1 MSNSFTSPP
10 VLVDPARLTSG
21 LTIRSQEAQRLAD
34 MQNYAFAY
42 GGSGDVLNQAWDAEV
57 FEFTTTSLTDVCQ
70 WYIPHPSEEHV
81 EFKFRL
87 SSFSTVSG
95 STARVSVNFPLSGGT
110 YRTTATITDSSR
122 FGSVFDVITV
132 PISAVEDEPYALV
145 TLSLQAASGATIEVS
160 AVQGSWSP
168 LTSPLASRALDQ
180 YGEEVIPQGQS
191 RLGVDLPLSSRFG
204 VETLNNITQMRKRPR
219 TLLNWSGVFASSATS
234 FPSQG
239 LGSVDPQILFS
250 DVALSAGLN
259 LIGLNVVVFINT
271 ENVGVNPLLVDVFG
285 YRLSLPLNGWNV
297 ISVDLREPELVD
309 RSNDFRLSMHRAGL
323 MDTPNNAEVLLGF
336 NNPIFNNPPY
346 IKGIAI
352 LGV

>member
-10 VLVDPARLTSG
+10 ILVDPARLTSG

-122 FGSVFDVITV
+122 FSSVFDVITV

-191 RLGVDLPLSSRFG
+191 RLGDDLPLSSRFG

-219 TLLNWSGVFASSATS
+219 TLLNWSGVFASSSSPAK
-234 FPSQG
+234 G
-239 LGSVDPQILFS
+239 LGSTDPQILFS
-250 DVALSAGLN
+250 EVALSAGLN

-309 RSNDFRLSMHRAGL
+309 RSNDFRLSMHRVGL
-323 MDTPNNAEVLLGF
+323 MDTPNNADVLLSAS
-336 NNPIFNNPPY
+336 NLITANPPY

-352 LGV
+352 MGV

>member
-10 VLVDPARLTSG
+10 ILVDPARLTSG
-21 LTIRSQEAQRLAD
+21 LTIRSQEAARLAD

-81 EFKFRL
+81 EFKFML

-122 FGSVFDVITV
+122 FSSVFDVITV

-219 TLLNWSGVFASSATS
+219 TLLNWSGVFASSSSPAK
-234 FPSQG
+234 G
-239 LGSVDPQILFS
+239 LGSTDPQILFS
-250 DVALSAGLN
+250 EVALSAGLN
-259 LIGLNVVVFINT
+259 LIGLNVVIFINT

-309 RSNDFRLSMHRAGL
+309 RSNDFRLSMHRVGL
-323 MDTPNNAEVLLGF
+323 MDTPNNADVLLSAS
-336 NNPIFNNPPY
+336 NLITANPPY

>member
-1 MSNSFTSPP
+1 MTNSFTSPP
-10 VLVDPARLTSG
+10 ILVDPARLTSG

-122 FGSVFDVITV
+122 FSSVFDVITV

-219 TLLNWSGVFASSATS
+219 TLLNWSGVFASSSNPA
-234 FPSQG
+234 QG
-239 LGSVDPQILFS
+239 LGSTDPQVLFS
-250 DVALSAGLN
+250 EVALSAGLN

-309 RSNDFRLSMHRAGL
+309 RSNDFRLSMHRVGL
-323 MDTPNNAEVLLGF
+323 MDTPNNADVLLSAS
-336 NNPIFNNPPY
+336 NLITANPPY

-352 LGV
+352 MGV

>member
-57 FEFTTTSLTDVCQ
+57 FEFTTTSLTDVCE

-122 FGSVFDVITV
+122 FSSVFDVITV

-191 RLGVDLPLSSRFG
+191 RLGDDLPLSSRFG

-219 TLLNWSGVFASSATS
+219 TLLNWSGVFASSSSPAK
-234 FPSQG
+234 G
-239 LGSVDPQILFS
+239 LGSTDPQILFS
-250 DVALSAGLN
+250 EVALSAGLN

-309 RSNDFRLSMHRAGL
+309 RSNDFRLSMHRVGL
-323 MDTPNNAEVLLGF
+323 MDTPNNADVLLSAS
-336 NNPIFNNPPY
+336 NLITANPPY

-352 LGV
+352 MGV

>member
-10 VLVDPARLTSG
+10 ILVDPARLTSG
-21 LTIRSQEAQRLAD
+21 LTIRSQEAARLAD

-57 FEFTTTSLTDVCQ
+57 FEFTTTSMTDVCQ

-81 EFKFRL
+81 EFKLRL

-95 STARVSVNFPLSGGT
+95 STAKCTIQFPLSGNS
-110 YRTTATITDSSR
+110 YNATATITDSSR
-122 FGSVFDVITV
+122 FNSVFDVITV
-132 PISAVEDEPYALV
+132 PISAVEDELYAIV

-204 VETLNNITQMRKRPR
+204 VETLNNITQMRRRPR
-219 TLLNWSGVFASSATS
+219 TLLNWSGVFASSSNPAK
-234 FPSQG
+234 G
-239 LGSVDPQILFS
+239 LGSTDPQILFS
-250 DVALSAGLN
+250 EVALSAGLN
-259 LIGLNVVVFINT
+259 LIGLDVDIFINA
-271 ENVGVNPLLVDVFG
+271 VNIGGTPLLVDVFG
-285 YRLSLPLNGWNV
+285 YRLSIPLNGWNS
-297 ISVDLREPELVD
+297 IGVDLREPELAD

-323 MDTPNNAEVLLGF
+323 MDTPNNADVLLSAS
-336 NNPIFNNPPY
+336 NLITANPPY

-352 LGV
+352 MGV

>member
-1 MSNSFTSPP
+1 MTNSFTSPP

-57 FEFTTTSLTDVCQ
+57 FEFTTTSMTDVCQ

-81 EFKFRL
+81 EFKLRL

-95 STARVSVNFPLSGGT
+95 STAKCTIQFPLSGNS
-110 YRTTATITDSSR
+110 YYATATITDSSR
-122 FGSVFDVITV
+122 FNSVFDVITV
-132 PISAVEDEPYALV
+132 PISAVEDEPYVLI

-180 YGEEVIPQGQS
+180 YGEEVIPQGQN

-219 TLLNWSGVFASSATS
+219 TLLNWSGVFASSSSPAK
-234 FPSQG
+234 G
-239 LGSVDPQILFS
+239 LGSTDPQILFS
-250 DVALSAGLN
+250 EVALSAGLN

-271 ENVGVNPLLVDVFG
+271 ENVGVSPLLVDVFG

-309 RSNDFRLSMHRAGL
+309 RSNDFRLSMHRVGL
-323 MDTPNNAEVLLGF
+323 MDTPNNADVLLSAS
-336 NNPIFNNPPY
+336 NLITANPPY

-352 LGV
+352 MGV

>member
-57 FEFTTTSLTDVCQ
+57 FEFTTTSMTDVCQ

-81 EFKFRL
+81 EFKLRL

-95 STARVSVNFPLSGGT
+95 STAKCTIQFPLSGNS
-110 YRTTATITDSSR
+110 YNATATITDSSR
-122 FGSVFDVITV
+122 FNSVFDVITV
-132 PISAVEDEPYALV
+132 PISAVEDELYAIV

-204 VETLNNITQMRKRPR
+204 VETLNNITQMRRRPR
-219 TLLNWSGVFASSATS
+219 TLLNWSGVFASSSSTAK
-234 FPSQG
+234 G
-239 LGSVDPQILFS
+239 LGAVDPQILFS
-250 DVALSAGLN
+250 EVALSAGLN
-259 LIGLNVVVFINT
+259 LIGLDVDIFINA
-271 ENVGVNPLLVDVFG
+271 VNIGADPLLIDVFG
-285 YRLSLPLNGWNV
+285 YRLSVPLNGWNS
-297 ISVDLREPELVD
+297 IGVDVREPEETD
-309 RSNDFRLSMHRAGL
+309 RSNDFRLSMRRCGL
-323 MDTPNNAEVLLGF
+323 MDTPHNAEVLLSF
-336 NNPIFNNPPY
+336 SNPITASPAPPY

-352 LGV
+352 MGV

>member
-57 FEFTTTSLTDVCQ
+57 FEFTTTSMTDVCQ

-81 EFKFRL
+81 EFKLRL

-95 STARVSVNFPLSGGT
+95 STAKCTIQFPLSGNS
-110 YRTTATITDSSR
+110 YNATATITDSSR
-122 FGSVFDVITV
+122 FNSVFDVITV
-132 PISAVEDEPYALV
+132 PISAVEDELYAIV

-204 VETLNNITQMRKRPR
+204 VETLNNITQMRRRPR
-219 TLLNWSGVFASSATS
+219 TLLNWSGVFASSSSPAK
-234 FPSQG
+234 G
-239 LGSVDPQILFS
+239 LGSTDPQILFS
-250 DVALSAGLN
+250 EVALSAGLN
-259 LIGLNVVVFINT
+259 LIGLDVDIFINA
-271 ENVGVNPLLVDVFG
+271 VNIGGTPLLVDVFG
-285 YRLSLPLNGWNV
+285 YRLSIPLNGWNS
-297 ISVDLREPELVD
+297 IGVDLREPELVD

-323 MDTPNNAEVLLGF
+323 MDTPNNADVLLSAS
-336 NNPIFNNPPY
+336 NLITANPPY

-352 LGV
+352 MGV

>member
-10 VLVDPARLTSG
+10 ILVDPARLTSG

-122 FGSVFDVITV
+122 FSSVFDVITV
-132 PISAVEDEPYALV
+132 PISAVENEPYALV

-219 TLLNWSGVFASSATS
+219 TLLNWSGVFASSSSPAK
-234 FPSQG
+234 G
-239 LGSVDPQILFS
+239 LGSTDPQILFS
-250 DVALSAGLN
+250 EVALSAGLN
-259 LIGLNVVVFINT
+259 LIGLDVDIFINA
-271 ENVGVNPLLVDVFG
+271 VNIGGTPLLVDVFG
-285 YRLSLPLNGWNV
+285 YRLSIPLNGWNS
-297 ISVDLREPELVD
+297 IGVDLREPELVD

-323 MDTPNNAEVLLGF
+323 MDTPNNADVLLSAS
-336 NNPIFNNPPY
+336 NLITANPPY

-352 LGV
+352 MGV

>member
-1 MSNSFTSPP
+1 MTNSFTSPP

-57 FEFTTTSLTDVCQ
+57 FEFTTTSMTDVCQ
-70 WYIPHPSEEHV
+70 WYIPHPSEEHI
-81 EFKFRL
+81 EFKLRL

-95 STARVSVNFPLSGGT
+95 STAKCTIQFPLSGNS
-110 YRTTATITDSSR
+110 YSATATITDSSR
-122 FGSVFDVITV
+122 FNSVFDVITV
-132 PISAVEDEPYALV
+132 PISAVEDELYAIV

-219 TLLNWSGVFASSATS
+219 TLLNWSGVFTSSSNPAK
-234 FPSQG
+234 G
-239 LGSVDPQILFS
+239 LGSTDPQILFS
-250 DVALSAGLN
+250 EVALSAGLN
-259 LIGLNVVVFINT
+259 LIGLDVDIFINA
-271 ENVGVNPLLVDVFG
+271 VNIGGSPLLVDVFG
-285 YRLSLPLNGWNV
+285 HRLSIPLNGWNS
-297 ISVDLREPELVD
+297 IGVDVREPED
-309 RSNDFRLSMHRAGL
+309 SERSNDFRLSMHRAGL
-323 MDTPNNAEVLLGF
+323 MDTPNNADVLLSAS
-336 NNPIFNNPPY
+336 NLITANPPY

-352 LGV
+352 MGV